1 MLDGVQPRDTRS
13 SCWSLPNQ
21 YYVILVEML
30 SSQNVV
36 ILTVIILT
44 SFLSFDTAA
53 KAQEGYQVCKD
64 LLQLSS
70 EVLF

>member
-1 MLDGVQPRDTRS
+1 MLDGVQPCDTRMP
-13 SCWSLPNQ
+13 CWSLPNQ
-21 YYVILVEML
+21 YYVISVEML

-36 ILTVIILT
+36 IILT
-44 SFLSFDTAA
+44 SLLSFDTAA

>member
-1 MLDGVQPRDTRS
+1 
-13 SCWSLPNQ
+13 
-21 YYVILVEML
+21 ML

-36 ILTVIILT
+36 IILT
-44 SFLSFDTAA
+44 SLLSFDTAA

-70 EVLF
+70 EVLFWGSCRLEMKAT